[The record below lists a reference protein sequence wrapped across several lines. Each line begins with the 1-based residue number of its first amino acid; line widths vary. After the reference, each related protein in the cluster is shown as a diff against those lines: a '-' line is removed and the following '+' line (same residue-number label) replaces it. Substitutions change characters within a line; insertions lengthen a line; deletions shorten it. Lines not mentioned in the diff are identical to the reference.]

1 MKEPENNIVRHWFER
16 SIDCAVTLICWAWFL
31 FGFIVFFSWRY
42 IYAALFSSDPERR
55 FQRYNSDFYRI
66 FFKILAITAPRHTI
80 AIDDEVRSIA
90 SGVIVC
96 NHLSYLDPLVLIAI
110 YPRQKTIVKSRFF
123 EMPIFGRIIAKA
135 GYLPDSGA
143 GKFSTMMV
151 KQMDTM
157 SEYLQAGGNLFV
169 FPEGTRSRD
178 GRFGELNTG
187 ALKIAR
193 LYQAP
198 IYVLQIKNT
207 DKLFTPGKFLF
218 QSRRTNTISLQL
230 LERIE
235 PDYTNTPP
243 TTAELERR
251 VREAFSGG
259 QS

>member
-1 MKEPENNIVRHWFER
+1 MKRPESDILGRWVER
-16 SIDCAVTLICWAWFL
+16 SIDCAVTLTCWAWFL

-42 IYAALFSSDPERR
+42 VYAALFTSDPERR
-55 FQRYNSDFYRI
+55 FQQYNSDFYRI
-66 FFKILAITAPRHTI
+66 FFKILAVTAPGHTI
-80 AIDDEVRSIA
+80 VIDEKVRSITA
-90 SGVIVC
+90 GVIVC
-96 NHLSYLDPLVLIAI
+96 NHLSYLDPLMLIAL

-123 EMPIFGRIIAKA
+123 KMPIFGRIIAKA

-143 GKFSTMMV
+143 GKFSAMMV

-157 SEYLQAGGNLFV
+157 GEHLQAGGNLFV

-178 GRFGELNTG
+178 GKLGKLNTG

-193 LYQAP
+193 LCRAP
-198 IYVLQIKNT
+198 IYVLQIQNT